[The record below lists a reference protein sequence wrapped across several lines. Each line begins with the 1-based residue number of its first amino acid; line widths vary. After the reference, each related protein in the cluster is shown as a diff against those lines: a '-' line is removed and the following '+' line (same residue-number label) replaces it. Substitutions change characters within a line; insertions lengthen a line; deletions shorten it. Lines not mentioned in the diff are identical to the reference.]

1 VSPKL
6 LHEVSFS
13 LWKLLGGENA
23 SEAQHA
29 ALDVILSR
37 LRAKN
42 VLHPFGFYSNGF
54 GDSAATAIIARDIRW
69 IQHQI
74 LRDDRRDIQCEDST
88 IHKINPVLL
97 EALPSDY
104 PELSG
109 IATIHE
115 GSFVTPPTSTS
126 SVRYMPESCM
136 QSRFQLIT
144 PVSWKENSG
153 SKIGTMSGT
162 WPSQSIQNES
172 GINAEQLQEMKRLQ
186 PIAIILAGT
195 GEQGFDRRRQ
205 LVSLPLARSNIASL
219 ILESPFYGSR
229 RPVGQI
235 ASKLRTLT
243 ELPLLGRMTIEETRS
258 ITKWLRERKGVS
270 LDKSTL
276 QCASDKHGAVV
287 LAGVSMGGLHAAMS
301 ASLLPQ
307 SWKDC
312 GVASWLGP
320 PSGAAVFTRG
330 RLAFA
335 TDFDALARDVEGP
348 VSSRALDHNIEK
360 LEELLY
366 MQPGSITP
374 ASAVR
379 TGQWSNQLIDDLHSS
394 AFSVPR
400 SAMPSAS
407 DNAALAAY
415 FSNVPPSVLTQ
426 TLRQAVR
433 LLRLT
438 DITNF
443 APPPRPD
450 SSIFVTGSADQY
462 VPKVQD
468 TLDMWQHIREQWK
481 GSDVRTV
488 RGGHVTGSLF
498 AIGTYVKTIVE
509 VFRKLSN
516 R

>member
-1 VSPKL
+1 M
-6 LHEVSFS
+6 HEVSYS

-42 VLHPFGFYSNGF
+42 ILHPFGFYSHGF
-54 GDSAATAIIARDIRW
+54 GESAATAIIARDIRW
-69 IQHQI
+69 IQHQL
-74 LRDDRRDIQCEDST
+74 LRDDINNDIIDST
-88 IHKINPVLL
+88 IHTIDPILY
-97 EALPSDY
+97 ESLPFDY
-104 PELSG
+104 PELKN
-109 IATIHE
+109 IAIVHE
-115 GSFVTPPTSTS
+115 GTFSTPPTSTS
-126 SVRYMPESCM
+126 SVRFMPQSCLE
-136 QSRFQLIT
+136 SRFQLIT
-144 PVSWKENSG
+144 PISWKENSS
-153 SKIGTMSGT
+153 SKIGTMSGI
-162 WPSQSIQNES
+162 WPSQAIQNES
-172 GINAEQLQEMKRLQ
+172 GVNAEQLQEMKRLQ
-186 PIAIILAGT
+186 PVAIILAGT

-219 ILESPFYGSR
+219 IIESPYYGSR
-229 RPVGQI
+229 RPIGQV
-235 ASKLRTLT
+235 ASKLRSLT

-258 ITKWLRERKGVS
+258 IVKWLRKRQGVS
-270 LDKSTL
+270 LDRNSKNCS
-276 QCASDKHGAVV
+276 SDKHGAIV

-335 TDFDALARDVEGP
+335 TDFDALANDVEGP
-348 VSSRALDHNIEK
+348 VSSRVLDHNIEK

-379 TGQWSNQLIDDLHSS
+379 TGEWSNQLLEDSLPSLS
-394 AFSVPR
+394 FSVPR
-400 SAMPSAS
+400 SAMPTAS
-407 DNAALAAY
+407 DTAALASY
-415 FSNVPPSVLTQ
+415 FSNVSPSILAQ

-450 SSIFVTGSADQY
+450 ASIFVTGSADQY
-462 VPKVQD
+462 VPRVQD
-468 TLDMWQHIREQWK
+468 TFDMWQHVRDQWV

-498 AIGTYVKTIVE
+498 AIGSYVKTIVE
-509 VFRKLSN
+509 VVRKLS
-516 R
+516 RR